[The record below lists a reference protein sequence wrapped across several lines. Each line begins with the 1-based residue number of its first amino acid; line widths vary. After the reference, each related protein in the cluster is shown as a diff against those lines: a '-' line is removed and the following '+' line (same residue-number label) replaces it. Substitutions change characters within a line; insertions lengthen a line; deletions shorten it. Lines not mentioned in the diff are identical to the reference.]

1 MASYELVCNRRRRF
15 LQGGTLYVLAMAARP
30 SLVLAQ
36 VPPAVGMAIT
46 LGQMALGAAKL
57 FQRTSVSNTD
67 EIIIRMLDNISRQLN
82 VIQSGIT
89 LIADRIEEVRQLVE
103 ALPSEVVQEL
113 SKAQLR
119 GYILAYGEL
128 LRTRANYGKDRKA
141 FIRERTPEVK
151 ALIQNIQISRNVLI
165 NYPNQL
171 NIPVLAAALNIE
183 YGCMRLI
190 DESDHVIVPMTG
202 TYQAYFKSALLDPN
216 NGVTKRIVELRKA
229 RRDAL
234 TNGETPQ
241 FAVGRSYNTG
251 YGWWLTN
258 IGYAELDA
266 SLVTTADEQVAE
278 LLALGLIST
287 EERHITVVD
296 KRDVRHPTRNTAS
309 ICNPVQPN
317 VPLNGCVPIT
327 QFPTQDELVSNREAA
342 RMGLEREVN
351 SLTDKLYVAV
361 SNYHAGV
368 RALNFTQQFS

>member
-1 MASYELVCNRRRRF
+1 MASSEVVCNRRRR
-15 LQGGTLYVLAMAARP
+15 LMQGGVLSVLALAVRP
-30 SLVLAQ
+30 NLALAQ
-36 VPPAVGMAIT
+36 VPPQAGMAIT

-89 LIADRIEEVRQLVE
+89 LVADRIEEVRQLVE
-103 ALPSEVVQEL
+103 TLPSEVVQEL

-119 GYILAYGEL
+119 GYILAYDEL

-151 ALIQNIQISRNVLI
+151 ALIQNIQVSRNVLI

-171 NIPVLAAALNIE
+171 NTPVLAAALNVE

-190 DESDHVIVPMTG
+190 DESDNVIVPMTG
-202 TYQAYFKSALLDPN
+202 TYQAYFKSALFDTN
-216 NGVTKRIVELRKA
+216 HGVTNRIAELRKA

-234 TNGETPQ
+234 TKGEAPQ
-241 FAVGRSYNTG
+241 FAVGRSISWG
-251 YGWWLTN
+251 YGYWLIN
-258 IGYAELDA
+258 IGYAKLDA
-266 SLVTTADEQVAE
+266 SLITTPDEAAAE
-278 LLALGLIST
+278 LLALGLISAD
-287 EERHITVVD
+287 ERHITVVD
-296 KRDVRHPTRNTAS
+296 KRELRYPSRNTES
-309 ICNPVQPN
+309 LCNPVRLN
-317 VPLNGCVPIT
+317 VPLNGCVPVG
-327 QFPTQDELVSNREAA
+327 QFPTQDALVKNREAA
-342 RMGLEREVN
+342 RAGLEHEVN

-368 RALNFTQQFS
+368 RALNFTQQFN

>member
-1 MASYELVCNRRRRF
+1 MASSEVVCSRRRRL
-15 LQGGTLYVLAMAARP
+15 LQGGALSVLAMAARP
-30 SLVLAQ
+30 NLVLAQ
-36 VPPAVGMAIT
+36 VPPAVGMAVT

-82 VIQSGIT
+82 VIQGGIT
-89 LIADRIEEVRQLVE
+89 LIAVRIEEVRELVE

-119 GYILAYGEL
+119 GYIVAYGEL
-128 LRTRANYGKDRKA
+128 LRTRENYGKNRKA

-151 ALIQNIQISRNVLI
+151 ALIQNIQVSRNVLI

-190 DESDHVIVPMTG
+190 DESDNVIVPMTG
-202 TYQAYFKSALLDPN
+202 TYQAYFKSALLDPSH
-216 NGVTKRIVELRKA
+216 GVTKRIAELRKA
-229 RRDAL
+229 RRDVL
-234 TNGETPQ
+234 TNGQAPQ
-241 FAVGRSYNTG
+241 LAVGRLLNSG
-251 YGWWLTN
+251 YGWWVANT
-258 IGYAELDA
+258 GYAELNA
-266 SLVTTADEQVAE
+266 SLDMTADEQVAE
-278 LLALGLIST
+278 LLALGLISAD
-287 EERHITVVD
+287 ERHITVVD
-296 KRDVRHPTRNTAS
+296 KRDLRYPGRTTGS
-309 ICNPVQPN
+309 ICNPIRVGGQPN
-317 VPLNGCVPIT
+317 GCIPIT

-342 RMGLEREVN
+342 RAGLERDVN